1 VATKIVLW
9 CSWVLLVVGVAM
21 TIYGAIDINAI
32 TPHPETVYGICSI
45 TPSNLLPPEGTP
57 TTGIALLLLGPV
69 IAGTAI
75 FTLRTMKGHTR
86 NAAADEQAVP
96 RLTAQQVRIVSLCSV
111 VILIVGVVMTVYGF
125 IDYADMGFVP
135 SDLEWSV
142 GGCGPSPTRG
152 TPEAGLALLILGPLV
167 IGMAVLM
174 TFAVRSHAKASSAAQ
189 EAEHVTEHP
198 RDDL

>member
-1 VATKIVLW
+1 MEPDAP
-9 CSWVLLVVGVAM
+9 GVPGSAPL
-21 TIYGAIDINAI
+21 TDAAESISA
-32 TPHPETVYGICSI
+32 ETQRQ
-45 TPSNLLPPEGTP
+45 PSSFFRYSFVWGQKGTP
-57 TTGIALLLLGPV
+57 ATGIALLLLGPV

-86 NAAADEQAVP
+86 NAAADEQAIS
-96 RLTAQQVRIVSLCSV
+96 RLTAQQVRIVSLCSG
-111 VILIVGVVMTVYGF
+111 VILSVCVVMTVYGF
-125 IDYADMGFVP
+125 IDYADMGVVP

-152 TPEAGLALLILGPLV
+152 TPEAGLTLLILGPLV

-174 TFAVRSHAKASSAAQ
+174 TFAARSHAKASSAAQ
-189 EAEHVTEHP
+189 EAGHVTEHP